1 MEESKKANN
10 RIEYIDIARGIAII
24 LMVIGHVVDQ
34 GWKREVIFS
43 FHMPLF
49 IIASGLFYKDKSLK
63 ENIKNIFMKLILP
76 YVICTLIVNILL
88 TDKIEDVFNSLY
100 SWIKQIFYSYTYM
113 DKIKFTTGVQP
124 IGVLWFLPVLATVK
138 IIFIITE

>member
-63 ENIKNIFMKLILP
+63 ENIKNIFACLFIKSSGRF
-76 YVICTLIVNILL
+76 ICKKHTRI
-88 TDKIEDVFNSLY
+88 TGKRT
-100 SWIKQIFYSYTYM
+100 SY
-113 DKIKFTTGVQP
+113 
-124 IGVLWFLPVLATVK
+124 
-138 IIFIITE
+138 